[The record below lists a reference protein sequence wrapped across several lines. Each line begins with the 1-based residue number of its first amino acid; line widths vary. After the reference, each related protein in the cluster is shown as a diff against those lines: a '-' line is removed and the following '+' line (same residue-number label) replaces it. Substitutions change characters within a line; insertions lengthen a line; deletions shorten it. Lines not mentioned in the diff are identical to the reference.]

1 MKIQKC
7 FYIVLVLF
15 IVTCGLLWYSYK
27 QYQESSRLVDEIE
40 YYDSLNTYNKV
51 YYSKTF
57 SSLRKENKHLYDSLK
72 QYKDK
77 IDYIVQFYHE
87 KEYNTGNSTVKP
99 NIKDSTVYDTIPM
112 VIPSVARTYEYV
124 SEPND
129 TFQYKLNVNSFT
141 EPKWYSIQAK
151 VKNKFTIVN
160 KEDGDANHITIK
172 PDNGGTVVANTF
184 DGNATTATTATKATQ
199 DSDGN
204 AINSTYL
211 KLSGGTVTGT
221 LTLIMYAAFNFLSN
235 LLKEEIGLEIS
246 VKLLLIFGVVEFVL
260 GLAFVITRS
269 VSPFNCGLLISSFLA
284 VHGINAT

>member
-7 FYIVLVLF
+7 FYIVLALF

-57 SSLRKENKHLYDSLK
+57 SSLRKENKQLYDSLK

-87 KEYNTGNSTVKP
+87 KEYNTGNSTIKP

-160 KEDGDANHITIK
+160 KEDGDANHVTIK
-172 PDNGGTVVANTF
+172 PDNGGTVSDVTVFHKKETKNF
-184 DGNATTATTATKATQ
+184 WDRFSIGPGFTAGYDPVNKQ
-199 DSDGN
+199 W
-204 AINSTYL
+204 
-211 KLSGGTVTGT
+211 
-221 LTLIMYAAFNFLSN
+221 
-235 LLKEEIGLEIS
+235 
-246 VKLLLIFGVVEFVL
+246 GVVGGV
-260 GLAFVITRS
+260 T
-269 VSPFNCGLLISSFLA
+269 VSYKLN
-284 VHGINAT
+284 